1 MEFLLNIELEKNVKC
16 YCITI
21 LVLIYKMIKN
31 YSFIEVILLWSGNVP
46 CTFSYIFFYFS
57 SSTSAQAN
65 VVEPVLKNVRSYKI
79 YYGEA
84 NEQVIEDFQSMTWSL

>member
-1 MEFLLNIELEKNVKC
+1 METFHVLLAIF
-16 YCITI
+16 
-21 LVLIYKMIKN
+21 
-31 YSFIEVILLWSGNVP
+31 SFI
-46 CTFSYIFFYFS
+46 FS

-84 NEQVIEDFQSMTWSL
+84 NEQVIERLSKYDMVIIEPYAFTKEQVQQLKNPE

>member
-1 MEFLLNIELEKNVKC
+1 ML
-16 YCITI
+16 
-21 LVLIYKMIKN
+21 
-31 YSFIEVILLWSGNVP
+31 
-46 CTFSYIFFYFS
+46 FSYIFFYFS

-84 NEQVIEDFQSMTWSL
+84 NEQVIERLSKYDMVIIEPYAFTKEQVQQLKNQER